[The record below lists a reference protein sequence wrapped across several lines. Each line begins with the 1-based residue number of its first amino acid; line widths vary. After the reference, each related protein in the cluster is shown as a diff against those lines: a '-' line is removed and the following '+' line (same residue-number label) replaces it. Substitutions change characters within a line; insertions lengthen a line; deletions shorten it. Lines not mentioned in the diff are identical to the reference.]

1 MQNNKVYNEDTIVA
15 PITAAGVAAV
25 SVIRLS
31 GPEAIS
37 VANRSFPAKDL
48 EKQSSYTL
56 HYGVW
61 KFENRILDEV
71 VLSLFKEP
79 KSYTGEN
86 IVEISC
92 HGSPYIVEEILRS
105 CLKQGARMAD
115 HGEFSQR
122 AFLNGKMDLTQAEA
136 VADIIASQS
145 KSAHKAALNN
155 LRGGFS
161 KKLQELREQLINF
174 AALME
179 LELDF
184 SEEDVE
190 FADRSQLYKL
200 IEEAEKEIN
209 LLIASFQL
217 GNVVKNGIQ
226 VAIVGK
232 PNAGK
237 STLLNALLQEDRA
250 IVSETAG
257 TTRDTIEEVLNIKG
271 VLFRLIDTAG
281 IREHTV
287 DDIESAGV
295 GRSMQKMKS
304 ADVVLYLFDVADDL
318 DEIQERLKEL
328 SEKHINF
335 IPVGNKTDLLDE
347 DEWKEKK
354 ERIQNMVTISAKNK
368 NRIEVLT
375 DTLYKRTV
383 EELPSSEDTLL
394 TNTRHLHALEKTLK
408 ALQEVHNGLD
418 NGLSGDL
425 ITPDI
430 HTALHFLGSI
440 TGEIQTDRD
449 VLGAIFSKFCI
460 GK

>member
-1 MQNNKVYNEDTIVA
+1 
-15 PITAAGVAAV
+15 
-25 SVIRLS
+25 
-31 GPEAIS
+31 
-37 VANRSFPAKDL
+37 
-48 EKQSSYTL
+48 
-56 HYGVW
+56 
-61 KFENRILDEV
+61 
-71 VLSLFKEP
+71 
-79 KSYTGEN
+79 TGEN

-271 VLFRLIDTAG
+271 VLFRLIDKIGRASC
-281 IREHTV
+281 RE
-287 DDIESAGV
+287 GV
-295 GRSMQKMKS
+295 IYS
-304 ADVVLYLFDVADDL
+304 
-318 DEIQERLKEL
+318 
-328 SEKHINF
+328 
-335 IPVGNKTDLLDE
+335 VG
-347 DEWKEKK
+347 
-354 ERIQNMVTISAKNK
+354 
-368 NRIEVLT
+368 
-375 DTLYKRTV
+375 
-383 EELPSSEDTLL
+383 
-394 TNTRHLHALEKTLK
+394 
-408 ALQEVHNGLD
+408 
-418 NGLSGDL
+418 
-425 ITPDI
+425 
-430 HTALHFLGSI
+430 
-440 TGEIQTDRD
+440 
-449 VLGAIFSKFCI
+449 
-460 GK
+460 

>member
-368 NRIEVLT
+368 NRIEALT